1 MSVEQIEQTLL
12 NLSRE
17 ERRRFAQWFYDH
29 EEQLL
34 DETDSVLV
42 GAWRQEVRQ
51 RIAEIESG
59 TVNGVPGDEVSAK
72 IRQIVGR

>member
-59 TVNGVPGDEVSAK
+59 TVNGVPGEEVSAK